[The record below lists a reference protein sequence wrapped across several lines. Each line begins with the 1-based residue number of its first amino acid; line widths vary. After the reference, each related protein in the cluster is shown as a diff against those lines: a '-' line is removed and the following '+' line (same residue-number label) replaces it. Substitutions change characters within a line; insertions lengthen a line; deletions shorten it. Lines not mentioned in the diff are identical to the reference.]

1 MALKKNE
8 IRAKGRLGGIFII
21 YCWMRK
27 DANPIYVKQTD
38 PPEKPHFMHNIVYV
52 Y

>member
-1 MALKKNE
+1 MALKKYE

-21 YCWMRK
+21 K
-27 DANPIYVKQTD
+27 DANPIYLKQTD
-38 PPEKPHFMHNIVYV
+38 QPEKPHFMHNIVYV

>member
-1 MALKKNE
+1 MALKKYE
-8 IRAKGRLGGIFII
+8 IRAKGRLRGIFII

-27 DANPIYVKQTD
+27 DANPIYLKQTD
-38 PPEKPHFMHNIVYV
+38 PLEKPHFMHNIVYV